1 MEMFWKSNKKEK
13 ETLHLLLPQLHTQV
27 NSKWYQGIHAQMSL
41 GLPYFCNMSEE
52 VVLTS
57 MPFFHVPCGCQPLLF
72 NFTHLIFWLIIDV
85 MCMDVGYQ
93 LNLENNLDL
102 VSAWP
107 NPLGSDISIIYQLH
121 SFRCQWHPI
130 LVRIEINS
138 FQLPSRKQL
147 KDTTYPFISD
157 VCHELVSLS
166 Y

>member
-1 MEMFWKSNKKEK
+1 MISQCIESVITFYLVLDPWNV
-13 ETLHLLLPQLHTQV
+13 QV
-27 NSKWYQGIHAQMSL
+27 GRIYEDFIRKTML
-41 GLPYFCNMSEE
+41 CNMSEE